1 MTSAATVT
9 ELPKGGRR
17 HVDLRGASFTL
28 LVLRMTDPKDDTLY
42 AALAD
47 RVAQA
52 PSFFRHAPVVVDLSA
67 LAEAPPINIAEVGR
81 RLRQHGLVPV
91 GVQNATAEQNKAAVN
106 AGFSVLREGSQA
118 PISLDDDGVASGI
131 ELRVVAPPAADRPP
145 IGTQTK
151 VVTQPVRSGQQV
163 YAQGGDLVVLA
174 STSPGAELL
183 ADGHIHVYGAL
194 KGRALAGVSGDQS
207 SRIFCH
213 KLDAD
218 LVSIAG
224 TWQVREDLPEEH
236 IGKPVQISLEGDRVV
251 FQPLS

>member
-52 PSFFRHAPVVVDLSA
+52 PSFFRHAPVVVDLAA
-67 LAEAPPINIAEVGR
+67 LAEAPPINLAEVGR

-106 AGFSVLREGSQA
+106 AGFSVLREGSAA
-118 PISLDDDGVASGI
+118 PISLDDEGAGTGV
-131 ELRVVAPPAADRPP
+131 ELRAVAPVSDDRPP
-145 IGTQTK
+145 AGTLTR

-207 SRIFCH
+207 ARIFCH

-236 IGKPVQISLEGDRVV
+236 IGKPVQISLAGDRVV